1 MATKPQQVGGYPP
14 ELTAACE
21 RVLVILLRGFGTL
34 KEELRLIGGLVP
46 QYLAPPQEGVV
57 PASAGTTDVD
67 IVLDLQVLADPGA
80 YRKIAGQLKDRGFQR
95 FRDPITGHVSS
106 WQWVYEFSDKMRI
119 MVEFLADTGDA
130 DPGLEALKGE
140 GISAARLPFVGIA
153 RDWFS
158 EHQVTVDIDGAKTT
172 EVVRCADTTAF
183 IVLKALAFDHRD
195 ERKDAADLYHVMR
208 YAGTPEKLAVAFAQH
223 WVSGQHTE
231 AVERA
236 VKVLRARF
244 VDGDGVRG
252 YQRDGPV
259 ACARFSVDSGDADA
273 LVLYQREVS
282 GAVTEFLVLVEAHRD
297 LLLVDRNRRQS

>member
-1 MATKPQQVGGYPP
+1 MATKPQQVGGYTP

-46 QYLAPPQEGVV
+46 QYLAPARDGVV
-57 PASAGTTDVD
+57 PASAGTSDVD

-80 YRKIAGQLKDRGFQR
+80 YRKIAKQFKDTGFQR
-95 FRDPITGHVSS
+95 YRDAITGQISS
-106 WQWVYEFSDKMRI
+106 WQWVYQLNEKLSV

-153 RDWFS
+153 RDWYS
-158 EHQVTVDIDGAKTT
+158 EHRVTVDIGGAKTT
-172 EVVRCADTTAF
+172 EEVRCADATAF
-183 IVLKALAFDHRD
+183 IVLKAIAFEHRN

-208 YAGTPEKLAVAFAQH
+208 YADETETLAAAFVQR

-231 AVERA
+231 AVETA
-236 VKVLRARF
+236 ITVLKTRF
-244 VDGDGVRG
+244 VDGDGVKG
-252 YQRDGPV
+252 YERDGPV
-259 ACARFSVDSGDADA
+259 ACARFSVEGEDADA
-273 LVLYQREVS
+273 LALYQREVS
-282 GAVTEFLVLVEAHRD
+282 GAVTEFLALVEAHRD
-297 LLLVDRNRRQS
+297 RLLGGPQ